1 MSFILHGFFFFFFK
15 AYPSECDS
23 FKGQDKNKII
33 RGGKF
38 SSFWSVFAQEGL
50 LARLVKDAARRSLG
64 HSERAEGMRES
75 RGQIGWEATLRYPL
89 VSPTSYS
96 LFRPRSPRRLLRDL
110 RQMQKHLLHILR
122 LGQDQ
127 QTCFPQGLERKG

>member
-1 MSFILHGFFFFFFK
+1 MDFFFFLK

-33 RGGKF
+33 RGSQF

-64 HSERAEGMRES
+64 HSERAEGMR
-75 RGQIGWEATLRYPL
+75 
-89 VSPTSYS
+89 
-96 LFRPRSPRRLLRDL
+96 
-110 RQMQKHLLHILR
+110 
-122 LGQDQ
+122 
-127 QTCFPQGLERKG
+127 